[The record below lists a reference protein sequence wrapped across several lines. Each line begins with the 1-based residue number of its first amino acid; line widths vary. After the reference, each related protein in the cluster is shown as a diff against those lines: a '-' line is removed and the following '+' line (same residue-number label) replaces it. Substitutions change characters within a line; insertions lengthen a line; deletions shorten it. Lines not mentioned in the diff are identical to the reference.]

1 MEQFVL
7 TKKAIFNAP
16 KKSCYKV
23 NLKYTAKTTAK
34 SKNNRQRNI
43 IWFNLA
49 FNKSVKTY
57 VAKIFFHLLDK
68 HFLRTNRLYKIFNR
82 NTVKVSY
89 NCMKNVRQIIKIH
102 NNYVSRKKPKLT
114 LSYNCRKKDD
124 FLMNGNCL
132 KNNVIYKRTVS
143 PTTTTTKQGA
153 YLGLAEGEW
162 KQRYYNHTQ
171 SLRNKSHKNDTSLSS
186 YIWESKNKKSE
197 IVPGCSNISKQCLL
211 CLHQKLY
218 LATYHDQKELLN
230 KRSELPSKFCHK

>member
-1 MEQFVL
+1 
-7 TKKAIFNAP
+7 
-16 KKSCYKV
+16 
-23 NLKYTAKTTAK
+23 
-34 SKNNRQRNI
+34 
-43 IWFNLA
+43 
-49 FNKSVKTY
+49 
-57 VAKIFFHLLDK
+57 
-68 HFLRTNRLYKIFNR
+68 
-82 NTVKVSY
+82 
-89 NCMKNVRQIIKIH
+89 MKNVRQIIKIH

-114 LSYNCRKKDD
+114 LSCNCRKKDD

-171 SLRNKSHKNDTSLSS
+171 SLRNKRHKNDTSLSS

-211 CLHQKLY
+211 CLQQKLY

-230 KRSELPSKFCHK
+230 KRSELLSKFCHK